1 MDVSR
6 IVIEGRKGTDDPAE
20 DRHRMRI
27 AAEAAEKGRQLLVH
41 HRVVG
46 NVVNELLLLLGS
58 RQLPVEEEIGDL
70 EEVAFGGKLL
80 DRVSPVEQYAL
91 IAIDIGDARAT
102 GSSGH
107 KPGIV
112 GEVAGLGVQLADVDD
127 TRPDRPAQDKNLYL
141 FCV

>member
-1 MDVSR
+1 
-6 IVIEGRKGTDDPAE
+6 
-20 DRHRMRI
+20 
-27 AAEAAEKGRQLLVH
+27 
-41 HRVVG
+41 

-127 TRPDRPAQDKNLYL
+127 TRPDRPAQDRKLDR
-141 FCV
+141 FSGCVVGQRHRSGDHIVPVHRSTSIALSAAGCRLRPEK